1 MFIFHFGSFV
11 FTNFPF
17 SRAQA
22 DDAWTS
28 FIHPEGQLYF
38 TCMRRKFRVVVD
50 LNVGYEATEEIVL
63 SWIKRMEDFIS
74 IHDIQLPAGE
84 LELYLEPHD
93 CEHQES
99 CSYYFVNHAARKIF
113 WLEEVTTESLG
124 MAPVVSHSHFD
135 IALERHYW
143 LHVEYFPNHISV
155 EVPLQVVDDIVLIL
169 SHGQVDRMTSSTST
183 FPYTADKC
191 EKFLCLLRPLRG
203 QHPSGYLLCVI
214 ARIMGAVAHQRFT
227 TFYGE
232 ENAQLDR
239 LQQVLPCDTVEY
251 PRATAVCNLV
261 MWGIPRVYL
270 ARLEELFINEQIFAD
285 HWSTFMSSCLQD
297 WTISLSWV
305 HLIWSTISASLVL
318 SMAGG
323 TSLSSSMPCI
333 LSCAS
338 SIASGS
344 ILHSR
349 HRHLEN
355 SSASTAV
362 QYMRA
367 AKYSSS
373 LGFLPSAVVFSL
385 PKACYFWGLCFF
397 GAHFFFLLFNMVGR
411 WAVAISCT
419 LLVILV
425 CAVLWVSAPEEEQS
439 FFGHILSLRPTLP
452 FCSHGE
458 HNLPPPGP
466 EPESMV

>member
-1 MFIFHFGSFV
+1 MHRDIDTPPSY
-11 FTNFPF
+11 
-17 SRAQA
+17 SRHWCPIVPTGVSRYSKASSAQA

-214 ARIMGAVAHQRFT
+214 ESARIMGAVGVAHQRFT

-239 LQQVLPCDTVEY
+239 LQQVLPCDAVEY

-297 WTISLSWV
+297 WTISLSW
-305 HLIWSTISASLVL
+305 AFPVL
-318 SMAGG
+318 M
-323 TSLSSSMPCI
+323 
-333 LSCAS
+333 
-338 SIASGS
+338 
-344 ILHSR
+344 

-355 SSASTAV
+355 SSASIAV